1 MKKYLILLMLV
12 SLVAFG
18 QLNLQSFRRQAT
30 YVIYDD
36 LDNALMPEA
45 LFGIDGWRI
54 YTNLSN
60 LSTGTEQLMNNT
72 TDNTYVF
79 GIVTPE
85 IAPGMKMVFVSGN
98 TKNESD
104 LFNSNETN
112 DFQDIDHDGTFDFRN
127 RVYEL
132 NDANTVTKENRT
144 IFMLSKDLGGGIVSF
159 EYQRTSLLDYS
170 ESKDSTKVEYYN
182 LPAGDQSMDSVYW
195 ETETDDWGEPSNNFG
210 LTYTMKDLNGYNV
223 GIGGGIGFEK
233 YINSEVGDGY
243 HFYDAQ
249 YGNPT
254 LYDNRIDTFQY
265 RDEYNLPVFN
275 MNLGVHA
282 YKEDNG
288 NVTEYTGGFGF
299 GIGSADYDSLDRD
312 WYRTQQTNGS
322 GNVEIY
328 SLDSYE
334 SDTGAISYKTYYI
347 YAGGR
352 WVRKLNENLY
362 FGMGL
367 DVNYSSSSYGYS
379 GVWVSRDYE
388 TFDDGDNEV
397 NDYDDYTSQTTSWLE
412 YTRED
417 VYRNF
422 VITAPVGVELA
433 ITKNKNWFIRFGAEA
448 MKSFHTSVSKFNP
461 TDYQYSITVEQHNDG
476 TVDTTIVD
484 DYTINGYRDTDYSEN
499 TTTNFAY
506 GLGWHPNDN
515 ISIDFIYMFDPAG
528 VTIFDLASI
537 RALRLSAT
545 IKIK

>member
-60 LSTGTEQLMNNT
+60 LSSGTEQLMNNT
-72 TDNTYVF
+72 SDNTYVF
-79 GIVTPE
+79 GVVTPE
-85 IAPGMKMVFVSGN
+85 IAPGMKMVLVYGN

-112 DFQDIDHDGTFDFRN
+112 VFQDIDHDGTFDFRN

-132 NDANTVTKENRT
+132 NDANTVTKKNRT

-223 GIGGGIGFEK
+223 GIGAGIGFEK

-254 LYDNRIDTFQY
+254 LYDNRMDTFQY
-265 RDEYNLPVFN
+265 RDESDIPVFN
-275 MNLGVHA
+275 IGLGVHA

-288 NVTEYTGGFGF
+288 DVTEYTGGFGF
-299 GIGSADYDSLDRD
+299 GTGSADYDSLDRH

-322 GNVEIY
+322 GNVEVH
-328 SLDSYE
+328 SLDSYV
-334 SDTGAISYKTYYI
+334 SDTGAISYKNYYL

-352 WVRKLNENLY
+352 WVRKLNDNLY

-367 DVNYSSSSYGYS
+367 NVNYSNSTYGYS
-379 GVWVSRDYE
+379 GVGVSRDYE

-397 NDYDDYTSQTTSWLE
+397 NDADDYTSQTTSWTE

-417 VYRNF
+417 VSRNL
-422 VITAPVGVELA
+422 VITAPVGVEFA
-433 ITKNKNWFIRFGAEA
+433 IPKNKNWFIRFGAEA
-448 MKSFHTSVSKFNP
+448 MKSFHTSVHKYNP
-461 TDYQYSITVEQHNDG
+461 SDHQYPITIVQRNDG

-484 DYTINGYRDTDYSEN
+484 EYTINGYRDTDYSEN
-499 TTTNFAY
+499 TTTSFAY
-506 GLGWHPNDN
+506 GLGWHPNEN